1 MASFFPDT
9 VYILAVQRLE
19 WRPAVSGMWCGVCSR
34 QQRHDLG
41 RCDGSEDIKPMEHD
55 MIDVDQ
61 LQEYSCAGGG
71 VLDPLRQH
79 KHYVMPDY
87 SSGKDYV
94 IGATADVIRLNTTT
108 GYDAEYPTESRDRIQ
123 QQQQAVAAMQ
133 RVSVP
138 TPRIHYHVY
147 ESPQM
152 T

>member
-1 MASFFPDT
+1 M
-9 VYILAVQRLE
+9 RLTD
-19 WRPAVSGMWCGVCSR
+19 RSKAALVVFRR

-55 MIDVDQ
+55 VIDVDQ
-61 LQEYSCAGGG
+61 LQEYSCGG
-71 VLDPLRQH
+71 VVDPLHPH

-87 SSGKDYV
+87 SIGKDYV

-108 GYDAEYPTESRDRIQ
+108 GYDTEYPTESRDRMQ
-123 QQQQAVAAMQ
+123 QQQQQQPQQQAVAAMP
-133 RVSVP
+133 RISVP

>member
-1 MASFFPDT
+1 
-9 VYILAVQRLE
+9 
-19 WRPAVSGMWCGVCSR
+19 
-34 QQRHDLG
+34 
-41 RCDGSEDIKPMEHD
+41 

-61 LQEYSCAGGG
+61 LQDYSCSGSVA
-71 VLDPLRQH
+71 DPLRQH

-87 SSGKDYV
+87 GVGKDYV
-94 IGATADVIRLNTTT
+94 IGATTDVIRLNTTPT
-108 GYDAEYPTESRDRIQ
+108 YDAEYPTESRDRIQ

-133 RVSVP
+133 RAAGP